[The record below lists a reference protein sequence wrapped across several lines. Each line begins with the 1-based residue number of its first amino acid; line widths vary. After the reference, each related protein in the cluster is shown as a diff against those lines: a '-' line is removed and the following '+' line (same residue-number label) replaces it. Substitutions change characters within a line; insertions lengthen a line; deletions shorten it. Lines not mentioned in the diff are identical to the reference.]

1 MEYVLPECHSS
12 CQMGAKE
19 MNIKDLFPSSAQF
32 FSRANNVAAAKISC
46 IRGQKDSLALCCI
59 FLKQKEG
66 KKDDSFFVYQDSYRV
81 TGKNFRTQVLISGL
95 FYV

>member
-12 CQMGAKE
+12 CQMGMKE

-59 FLKQKEG
+59 FLKQKEE
-66 KKDDSFFVYQDSYRV
+66 KKKKMILSLFIKTHRV
-81 TGKNFRTQVLISGL
+81 TGKNFRTQVLI
-95 FYV
+95 

>member
-12 CQMGAKE
+12 CQMGTKE

-59 FLKQKEG
+59 FLKQKEEK
-66 KKDDSFFVYQDSYRV
+66 KKDDSFFVYQDS
-81 TGKNFRTQVLISGL
+81 
-95 FYV
+95 